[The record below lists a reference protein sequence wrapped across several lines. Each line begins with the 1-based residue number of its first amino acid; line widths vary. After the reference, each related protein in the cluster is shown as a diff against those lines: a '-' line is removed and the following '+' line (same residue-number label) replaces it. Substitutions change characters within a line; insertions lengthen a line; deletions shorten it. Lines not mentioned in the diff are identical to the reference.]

1 MARFYY
7 QCNFDLKNES
17 GYDNGAL
24 KPFVCPPDKYC
35 PYCCCNWQCCLVVQ
49 KRPPRQIWET
59 WYFWLGVALLAVFI
73 LISVCSYVVSNYRHN
88 VQGVPFR
95 HNARIN
101 DNGRNHRANRSR
113 PTQNEVS
120 ISIIPTSGLL
130 PGHKKMVMISTQ
142 NNIAHLSKSIS
153 YSDRSLKLE
162 LSFSSEKFGKKVLRL
177 RTFCIMNTRLL

>member
-17 GYDNGAL
+17 EYDNAVL

-59 WYFWLGVALLAVFI
+59 WYFWLGVTLLAVFI
-73 LISVCSYVVSNYRHN
+73 LISVSAQFNEKVAFNINYHNYVVSNYRHN

-142 NNIAHLSKSIS
+142 NNIAHLTPI
-153 YSDRSLKLE
+153 
-162 LSFSSEKFGKKVLRL
+162 VA
-177 RTFCIMNTRLL
+177 

>member
-7 QCNFDLKNES
+7 QCNFDLKNET
-17 GYDNGAL
+17 GYDNAVL

-35 PYCCCNWQCCLVVQ
+35 PYCCCNWQCCIVVQ

-95 HNARIN
+95 HNAHIN
-101 DNGRNHRANRSR
+101 DNERNHRANRSR

-130 PGHKKMVMISTQ
+130 LGHKKMVMISTQ
-142 NNIAHLSKSIS
+142 NNVAHLSKSILLQDTLKILSTSVKNYSLFIESIQMHSS
-153 YSDRSLKLE
+153 YRQ
-162 LSFSSEKFGKKVLRL
+162 R
-177 RTFCIMNTRLL
+177 

>member
-1 MARFYY
+1 MR
-7 QCNFDLKNES
+7 
-17 GYDNGAL
+17 
-24 KPFVCPPDKYC
+24 
-35 PYCCCNWQCCLVVQ
+35 
-49 KRPPRQIWET
+49 
-59 WYFWLGVALLAVFI
+59 
-73 LISVCSYVVSNYRHN
+73 VCSYVVSNYRHN

-153 YSDRSLKLE
+153 LQDALKILSTSVKHYSLFIKSIQMH
-162 LSFSSEKFGKKVLRL
+162 SS
-177 RTFCIMNTRLL
+177 